1 MECLFKEYYCAG
13 ATYLLS
19 EALKE
24 ICNSHGKVKNAV
36 TVMAKKHYI
45 STKRSGGAEHNTSS
59 FTIIQKDVIIHT
71 EHLADDENG
80 PNSHINSNSLNTVT
94 NR

>member
-1 MECLFKEYYCAG
+1 MEHLSKEYYHVG

-36 TVMAKKHYI
+36 IVMAKKHHI
-45 STKRSGGAEHNTSS
+45 STK
-59 FTIIQKDVIIHT
+59 
-71 EHLADDENG
+71 
-80 PNSHINSNSLNTVT
+80 
-94 NR
+94 